1 MNRETLSKKPV
12 KFLTLLLTA
21 MLIATASAAVYY
33 GILMKPSIAI
43 TGAKVQFTQGD
54 DWPSG
59 SQMGDNGTFV
69 SLSLKAYPNVTVYYE
84 EPVNITN
91 TEAAIHQIRLRP
103 VSISPD
109 NGNSAVSN
117 FTKIAFVLVAL
128 NGSSVQ
134 KNFNYTTSGDT
145 WAKPSTTGWMN
156 ILNNEEFAVRVEITT
171 APSANAVSVTIEIAV
186 DVKE

>member
-1 MNRETLSKKPV
+1 
-12 KFLTLLLTA
+12 
-21 MLIATASAAVYY
+21 
-33 GILMKPSIAI
+33 
-43 TGAKVQFTQGD
+43 
-54 DWPSG
+54 
-59 SQMGDNGTFV
+59 
-69 SLSLKAYPNVTVYYE
+69 VYYE

-91 TEAAIHQIRLRP
+91 TEAAVHQIRLRP

-117 FTKIAFVLVAL
+117 FTKIAFVLVAS

-134 KNFNYTTSGDT
+134 SNFNYTTSGDN
-145 WAKPSTTGWMN
+145 WGKPSTTGWMN